1 MQINRLVS
9 TIFLVAGIGLLIF
22 GISAMDSIG
31 SDISRFFTG
40 TPTDK
45 SVWLV
50 IGGLVSLAIGASG
63 MFMGRSKA

>member
-1 MQINRLVS
+1 MQLNRIVS
-9 TIFLVAGIGLLIF
+9 ILFIVAGIVLLVLGL
-22 GISAMDSIG
+22 SAMDSIG

-50 IGGLVSLAIGASG
+50 IGGLVSLVIGASG
-63 MFMGRSKA
+63 VLTGRSKA